1 MLLTFFKGWRISKI
15 NTVLNTMVLPLF
27 FKEGLGKVYQSI
39 IMKLHLT
46 DQHYSDQEG
55 LFILLPVIRYQK

>member
-1 MLLTFFKGWRISKI
+1 
-15 NTVLNTMVLPLF
+15 MVLPLF

-55 LFILLPVIRYQK
+55 LFILRPVIQYQK